1 MAITFKVLRY
11 KNFLS
16 TGNQFTEIDFTR
28 NKTTL
33 IVGENGSGKSTILD
47 ALTFALFG
55 KSYRPINIPQLVNA
69 IIRKNTVVEIE
80 FTVGST
86 EYKIIRGLKPHIFEI
101 YKNGELINKSAN
113 NKDYQSTLETQ
124 ILKVNFKSF
133 CQVVVLGSATFKPF
147 MQLSAYERREVI
159 EDLLDLQIF
168 TSMNSLLKNRIM
180 MNGHRTIEANSNK
193 KLIVGRIDLIKE
205 HLIEIQSNSTE
216 MIAEKNERISNAN
229 KELEANLILAEQKE
243 TLYKN
248 AQEGIVDYDKI
259 KSKHKKLSTL
269 KYQIQA
275 NRDNLTKDIDFF
287 NKNDNCPTCTQIIE
301 ETFKSDTVKDKN
313 DKLAEI
319 LEGLNKIDE
328 SLEELDK
335 ELYDLDA
342 TKSVISQL
350 RIDLAELNTKS
361 KSLRSYISEF
371 EKEIKTIE
379 SKNKPED
386 NTKITDLEKELDI
399 ADKELSESNA
409 EKELLVTG
417 SSLLKDSGIKAKI
430 IKQYVP
436 VINKLIN
443 KYLSALDFFVQ
454 FELNEEFKESI
465 KSRYRDE
472 FSYASFSEGEKMKIN
487 LSILFTW
494 RALSKLRNSMNTN
507 LLIMDEVF
515 DSSLDS
521 NGTDEFLKLLA
532 NVTLD
537 TNTFIISHK
546 KDQLLDKFE
555 HVIKFEKKQNFSRIV
570 Q

>member
-1 MAITFKVLRY
+1 MAIIFKVLRY
-11 KNFLS
+11 RNFLS

-86 EYKIIRGLKPHIFEI
+86 EYKIIRGLKPNIFEI
-101 YKNGELINKSAN
+101 YKNGELINKSAS

-193 KLIVGRIDLIKE
+193 KLISDRIELIKE
-205 HLIEIQSNSTE
+205 HLLEIQSNTEE
-216 MIAEKNERISNAN
+216 MIAEKNERILNAN
-229 KELEANLILAEQKE
+229 KELEAILTTKSQKE
-243 TLYKN
+243 ALYDTTE
-248 AQEGIVDYDKI
+248 ASIVNYDTV
-259 KSKHKKLSTL
+259 KSKHKKLSGL

-275 NRDNLTKDIDFF
+275 NRDALTKDITFF

-301 ETFKSDTVKDKN
+301 ETFKTDTIKEKN
-313 DKLAEI
+313 DKLVEI
-319 LEGLNKIDE
+319 LEGLNKIDANI
-328 SLEELDK
+328 EELDR
-335 ELYDLDA
+335 ELSDLDSA
-342 TKSVISQL
+342 KGVMNQL

-361 KSLRSYISEF
+361 KSLKSYIAEF

-379 SKNKPED
+379 NKVRPQD
-386 NTKITDLEKELDI
+386 HIKITDLEKELEL
-399 ADKELSESNA
+399 AEKELSESNA

-454 FELNEEFKESI
+454 FELNEEFKETI

-472 FSYASFSEGEKMKIN
+472 FSYASFSEGEKMRIN
-487 LSILFTW
+487 LAILFTW
-494 RALSKLRNSMNTN
+494 RAISKLRNSMNTN

-515 DSSLDS
+515 DSSLD
-521 NGTDEFLKLLA
+521 GTGVEEFFKLLS
-532 NVTLD
+532 NITTD

-546 KDQLLDKFE
+546 KDQLLEKFE

>member
-1 MAITFKVLRY
+1 MIKFKVLRY
-11 KNFLS
+11 RNFLS

-86 EYKIIRGLKPHIFEI
+86 EYKIIRGLKPNIFEI
-101 YKNGELINKSAN
+101 YKNGELINKSAS

-205 HLIEIQSNSTE
+205 HLIEIQSNSAE

-301 ETFKSDTVKDKN
+301 KTFKIDTIKEKN
-313 DKLAEI
+313 EKLTEI

-328 SLEELDK
+328 NLEELDK

-342 TKSVISQL
+342 TKSVMSQL

-399 ADKELSESNA
+399 AEKELSESNA

-454 FELNEEFKESI
+454 FELNEEFRESI

-487 LSILFTW
+487 LAILFTW

-546 KDQLLDKFE
+546 KDQLLEKFE

>member
-1 MAITFKVLRY
+1 MAIIFKVLRY
-11 KNFLS
+11 RNFIS
-16 TGNQFTEIDFTR
+16 TGNEFTEIVFTR

-47 ALTFALFG
+47 ALTFVLFG

-80 FTVGST
+80 FTVGTT
-86 EYKIIRGLKPHIFEI
+86 EYKIIRGLKPNIFEI
-101 YKNGELINKSAN
+101 YKNGELINKSAS

-205 HLIEIQSNSTE
+205 HLIEIQSNSAE

-229 KELEANLILAEQKE
+229 KELEDNLILINQKE

-275 NRDNLTKDIDFF
+275 NRDNITKDINFF

-301 ETFKSDTVKDKN
+301 KTFKADTINDKN
-313 DKLAEI
+313 DKLVEI

-328 SLEELDK
+328 NLEELDK
-335 ELYDLDA
+335 DLFDLDA
-342 TKSVISQL
+342 TKSVMSQL

-361 KSLRSYISEF
+361 KSLKSYISEF

-409 EKELLVTG
+409 EKELLLTG

-454 FELNEEFKESI
+454 FELNEEFKETI

-472 FSYASFSEGEKMKIN
+472 FSYASFSEGEKMRIN
-487 LSILFTW
+487 LAILFTW
-494 RALSKLRNSMNTN
+494 RAISKLKNSMNTN

-515 DSSLDS
+515 DSSLD
-521 NGTDEFLKLLA
+521 GTGVEEFFKLLS
-532 NVTLD
+532 NITTD

-546 KDQLLDKFE
+546 KDQLLEKFE

>member
-1 MAITFKVLRY
+1 MAIIFKVLRY
-11 KNFLS
+11 RNFLS

-28 NKTTL
+28 NRTTL

-47 ALTFALFG
+47 ALTFVLFG

-80 FTVGST
+80 FIVGTT
-86 EYKIIRGLKPHIFEI
+86 EYKIIRGLKPNIFEI
-101 YKNGELINKSAN
+101 YKNGELINKSAS
-113 NKDYQSTLETQ
+113 NKDYQYTLETQ

-205 HLIEIQSNSTE
+205 HLIEIQSNSAE
-216 MIAEKNERISNAN
+216 MISEKNERISNAN
-229 KELEANLILAEQKE
+229 KELAANFIFTEQKE

-248 AQEGIVDYDKI
+248 AKEGIVDYDKI
-259 KSKHKKLSTL
+259 KLKHKKLSTL

-301 ETFKSDTVKDKN
+301 ETFKFDTVKDKN
-313 DKLAEI
+313 DKLVEI
-319 LEGLNKIDE
+319 LEGLNKIDK
-328 SLEELDK
+328 SLDEIDK
-335 ELYDLDA
+335 ELSDLDA
-342 TKSVISQL
+342 SKAVINQL
-350 RIDLAELNTKS
+350 LIDLAELNTKS
-361 KSLRSYISEF
+361 KSLKSYISEF
-371 EKEIKTIE
+371 EKEIKTIGN
-379 SKNKPED
+379 KNKPED

-399 ADKELSESNA
+399 ADKELSESNG

-443 KYLSALDFFVQ
+443 KYLSSLDFFVQ

-487 LSILFTW
+487 LAILFTW

-570 Q
+570 

>member
-1 MAITFKVLRY
+1 MAIIFKVLRY
-11 KNFLS
+11 RNFLS
-16 TGNQFTEIDFTR
+16 TGNIFTEIDFTR

-101 YKNGELINKSAN
+101 YKNGEMINKSAN

-180 MNGHRTIEANSNK
+180 MNGHRTIEASSNK
-193 KLIVGRIDLIKE
+193 KLISDRIELIKE
-205 HLIEIQSNSTE
+205 HLLEIQNNTEE

-229 KELEANLILAEQKE
+229 KELEDILTTKSQKE
-243 TLYKN
+243 ALY
-248 AQEGIVDYDKI
+248 ELTETSIVNYDTI
-259 KSKHKKLSTL
+259 KAKHRKLSSL
-269 KYQIQA
+269 KYQIEA
-275 NRDNLTKDIDFF
+275 NRDSLTKDITFF

-301 ETFKSDTVKDKN
+301 ETFKTDTIKEKN
-313 DKLAEI
+313 DKLVEI
-319 LEGLNKIDE
+319 IEGLNKLDDNI
-328 SLEELDK
+328 EELDR
-335 ELYDLDA
+335 ELSDLDSA
-342 TKSVISQL
+342 KGVMNQL

-361 KSLRSYISEF
+361 KSLKSYISEF

-379 SKNKPED
+379 NKVRPQD
-386 NTKITDLEKELDI
+386 HIKITDLEKELEL
-399 ADKELSESNA
+399 ANNELSESNA

-454 FELNEEFKESI
+454 FELNEEFKETI

-472 FSYASFSEGEKMKIN
+472 FSYASFSEGEKMRIN
-487 LSILFTW
+487 LAILFTW
-494 RALSKLRNSMNTN
+494 RAISKLRNSMNTN

-515 DSSLDS
+515 DSSLD
-521 NGTDEFLKLLA
+521 GTGVEEFFKLLS
-532 NVTLD
+532 NITTD

-546 KDQLLDKFE
+546 KDQLLEKFE